1 MVSVTNRSL
10 FSSLMLGL
18 CLLMLLTA
26 CASGAK
32 RPLFYY
38 SSYMEPVDKARSD
51 QDTDECMAL
60 ARQAGVRENR
70 DGEIGRSAATGA
82 VLGGI
87 AAGAWSLIR
96 GNGGENLVAG
106 AVAGGATGAA
116 KGAIDST
123 EQNPT
128 FRRYVERC
136 LGERGYDVIGWN

>member
-1 MVSVTNRSL
+1 MATVTNRSL
-10 FSSLMLGL
+10 FSSLAVVL
-18 CLLMLLTA
+18 CLLSLLTA

-38 SSYMEPVDKARSD
+38 SSYSEPVDKAQSD
-51 QDTDECMAL
+51 LDTDECMAM
-60 ARQAGVRENR
+60 ARQAGVREHR
-70 DGEIGRSAATGA
+70 DGQVGKNAATGA

-96 GNGGENLVAG
+96 GNGGESLVAG

-123 EQNPT
+123 GQNPT

-136 LGERGYDVIGWN
+136 LGERGYDVIGWD